1 MCKRPHCTGCS
12 NRERILLNMNEKPK
26 RKRVCH
32 TCAISMDNIL
42 ADSFRN
48 SAELS
53 FEQGEDFQPEE
64 ILKNGKTPV
73 LAKTFTAG
81 VRDTVM
87 GALGETTS
95 SMLQTSGSNTSPPL
109 VKKGETMDIGFN
121 EKGGGTAAASGL
133 LVGEQSLFYEPHI
146 SKPIRGTRQVT
157 IRMNDKGK
165 LEGIPTAW
173 REVLEMAP

>member
-1 MCKRPHCTGCS
+1 
-12 NRERILLNMNEKPK
+12 MNEKPK

-53 FEQGEDFQPEE
+53 FEQGEDFQPQE

-73 LAKTFTAG
+73 IARTFTAG
-81 VRDTVM
+81 VRDTFM
-87 GALGETTS
+87 GALGENTS
-95 SMLQTSGSNTSPPL
+95 SMLQTSGSNTSPLVNSP
-109 VKKGETMDIGFN
+109 VKKGETMEIGFN
-121 EKGGGTAAASGL
+121 EKGVAL
-133 LVGEQSLFYEPHI
+133 GEQSLFYEPHI